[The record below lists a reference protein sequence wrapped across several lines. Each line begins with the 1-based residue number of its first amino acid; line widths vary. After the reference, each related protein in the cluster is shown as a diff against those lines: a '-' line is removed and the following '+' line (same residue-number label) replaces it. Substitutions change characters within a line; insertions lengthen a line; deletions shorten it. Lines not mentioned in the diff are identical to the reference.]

1 MKIQIDLKDNV
12 HKWLQIQKILR
23 NKVTLAN
30 TVEEILEEQKK
41 KSEV

>member
-1 MKIQIDLKDNV
+1 MKIQIDVNGNV

-30 TVEEILEEQKK
+30 TVEDILEERSKK
-41 KSEV
+41 